1 METISI
7 HPYKPHICKG
17 ATKLIIGT
25 MPPYRFCTNGIK
37 ELREKDVDFYYGSD
51 KNCFWELMSK
61 ITNQELQREN
71 SKEEIEKRKALL
83 DSLKVGIMDVIKS
96 CIHKKQNSSD
106 NLLDNIELNSEL
118 IKEKLLE
125 FPSINTLIYTS
136 RFIIS
141 KMADKRIS
149 DKGYHNWN
157 PGNKMDGTIYING
170 KKYQVRI
177 LYSPSP
183 NALRRVSKQKQ
194 LERYKAV
201 FEIK

>member
-1 METISI
+1 MEIISI
-7 HPYKPHICKG
+7 HPYKPHICQG

-25 MPPYRFCTNGIK
+25 IPPCRFCTNGIEK
-37 ELREKDVDFYYGSD
+37 LHNKDVDFYYGSD
-51 KNCFWELMSK
+51 KNCFWCLMSK

-83 DSLKVGIMDVIKS
+83 DSLKVGIMDVVKT
-96 CIHKKQNSSD
+96 CIHKNKHSSD
-106 NLLDNIELNSEL
+106 KSLNILELNSEL

-136 RFIIS
+136 RFVIS
-141 KMADKRIS
+141 QMINKSIS
-149 DKGYHNWN
+149 DKGYHNWISKD
-157 PGNKMDGTIYING
+157 KMDGIIDING

-183 NALRRVSKQKQ
+183 SASRRVSKQKR

-201 FEIK
+201 FK

>member
-1 METISI
+1 MATISV
-7 HPYKPHICKG
+7 HPYEPHICQE

-25 MPPYRFCTNGIK
+25 IPPYRFCTNGMEELYK
-37 ELREKDVDFYYGSD
+37 EDVDFYYGSRD
-51 KNCFWELMSK
+51 NYFWDLMSE

-83 DSLKVGIMDVIKS
+83 DSLKVGIMDVVKT
-96 CIHKKQNSSD
+96 CIHKNKHSSD
-106 NLLDNIELNSEL
+106 KSLNILELNSEL

-136 RFIIS
+136 RFVIS
-141 KMADKRIS
+141 QMINKSIS
-149 DKGYHNWN
+149 DKGYHNWISKD
-157 PGNKMDGTIYING
+157 KMDGIIDING

-183 NALRRVSKQKQ
+183 SASRRVSKQKR

-201 FEIK
+201 FK

>member
-7 HPYKPHICKG
+7 HPYKPHICRG

-37 ELREKDVDFYYGSD
+37 KLCKEDVDFYYGSKD
-51 KNCFWELMSK
+51 NYFWGLMSE
-61 ITNQELQREN
+61 ITNQKLQRKN
-71 SKEEIEKRKALL
+71 TKEAIEERKVLL

-96 CIHKKQNSSD
+96 CVHKNGKSD
-106 NLLDNIELNSEL
+106 DKSLGNIELNSEL

-157 PGNKMDGTIYING
+157 PENKMDGTIYING

-183 NALRRVSKQKQ
+183 SASRRVSKQKR

-201 FEIK
+201 FK